1 MLPKIN
7 ETHRKNCH
15 TLRRG
20 RPCNL
25 KKQLRKINGRYR
37 IHAIQNNT
45 KKHLRPTNLKPQM
58 QQTVKG
64 MDLTHLEYDTCYD
77 KLLLSHVLSCCDIFD
92 IFTQKKFK
100 KQMMKSKTMM
110 IFYNNF
116 VGNFK

>member
-7 ETHRKNCH
+7 ETHHKNCR

-20 RPCNL
+20 RPCIL
-25 KKQLRKINGRYR
+25 KKANTKINWRYR

-45 KKHLRPTNLKPQM
+45 NKHLTPTDLKPQM

-64 MDLTHLEYDTCYD
+64 MDLTHSEYDTCYD
-77 KLLLSHVLSCCDIFD
+77 KSLLSHVLSCCDIFD

-100 KQMMKSKTMM
+100 KANDEIQ
-110 IFYNNF
+110 NNDDIL
-116 VGNFK
+116 

>member
-7 ETHRKNCH
+7 ETHNKNCR

-20 RPCNL
+20 RPCIL
-25 KKQLRKINGRYR
+25 KKQLQNINGRYR

-64 MDLTHLEYDTCYD
+64 MDLTHSEYDTCYD
-77 KLLLSHVLSCCDIFD
+77 KSLLSHVLSCCDIFD
-92 IFTQKKFK
+92 IFTQKKF
-100 KQMMKSKTMM
+100 
-110 IFYNNF
+110 
-116 VGNFK
+116 

>member
-7 ETHRKNCH
+7 ETHNKNCR

-20 RPCNL
+20 RPCIL
-25 KKQLRKINGRYR
+25 KKQLQNINGRYR

-45 KKHLRPTNLKPQM
+45 KKHLRPTDLKPQM

-64 MDLTHLEYDTCYD
+64 MDLTHSEYDTCYD
-77 KLLLSHVLSCCDIFD
+77 KSLLSHVLSCCDIFD

-100 KQMMKSKTMM
+100 KANDEIQ
-110 IFYNNF
+110 NNDDIL
-116 VGNFK
+116 